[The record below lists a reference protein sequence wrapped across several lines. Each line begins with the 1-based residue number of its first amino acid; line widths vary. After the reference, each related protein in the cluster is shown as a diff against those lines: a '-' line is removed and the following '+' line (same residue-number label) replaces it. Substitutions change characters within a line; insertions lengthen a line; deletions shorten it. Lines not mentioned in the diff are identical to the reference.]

1 MCGWAAKSGNAPD
14 AGHAG
19 VRLCGKPS
27 RQCGCA
33 LLHGARREQPDRR
46 ARRTDAGCWMLDAG
60 CWMLD
65 AGCWMLDDGSR
76 TELVVCRMMPS
87 SVASVPSLR
96 PWMMLDRSF
105 WWQPPP
111 VAGQSRMG
119 LGCSARAVCG
129 HRGFLAGSV
138 CLHHLT

>member
-1 MCGWAAKSGNAPD
+1 MDVPLRGIWTELPGLRSCRSSSVFQLKGRRVPQGLNVMCGWAAKSGNAPD

-46 ARRTDAGCWMLDAG
+46 ARRTDAGCWMLD
-60 CWMLD
+60 
-65 AGCWMLDDGSR
+65 DGSR

-96 PWMMLDRSF
+96 PWIMLDRSF
-105 WWQPPP
+105 WWQPPLSP
-111 VAGQSRMG
+111 ANHAWG
-119 LGCSARAVCG
+119 
-129 HRGFLAGSV
+129 
-138 CLHHLT
+138 